1 MRISDWSS
9 DVCSSDLVILFAEQP
24 DILSHDLMEL
34 GPFEQV
40 LAVIVIVDQLLET
53 LNECQSIRDCGRCLD
68 NIGERHV
75 LKECGEFEQLL
86 LRQFDD
92 VLENCA
98 QFSRVTFHCLSQKLK
113 IKELGD
119 RQVVR

>member
-1 MRISDWSS
+1 
-9 DVCSSDLVILFAEQP
+9 
-24 DILSHDLMEL
+24 MEL

-98 QFSRVTFHCLSQKLK
+98 QFSRVTFHCLSQKRSEEHTSELK
-113 IKELGD
+113 PLMRNSYARFYLKKKKS
-119 RQVVR
+119 

>member
-1 MRISDWSS
+1 
-9 DVCSSDLVILFAEQP
+9 
-24 DILSHDLMEL
+24 MEL

-113 IKELGD
+113 IKALGRSEEHTSELQSLM
-119 RQVVR
+119 RNSYAVFCLKKKKKQL